1 MVTYK
6 ILLMVSETCVVKMNS
21 GPGHEIPQN
30 SMLVLHDT
38 IVQLGQVAMELNG
51 ARGK

>member
-1 MVTYK
+1 MVR
-6 ILLMVSETCVVKMNS
+6 MNT
-21 GPGHEIPQN
+21 GQEHEIPQS

-51 ARGK
+51 AGGK